1 MTTTTLEPETTTT
14 TLEPE
19 TTTTTLEPET
29 TTTTTPAPD
38 DTIYD
43 GCSTTKLCFG
53 IPNLCP
59 STRNCRMLAT
69 VFYNDGEF
77 EFELLGQSEYISELL
92 NRKNNNLKS
101 F

>member
-19 TTTTTLEPET
+19 TTTPDT
-29 TTTTTPAPD
+29 TTKPAPD
-38 DTIYD
+38 DPIYD
-43 GCSTTKLCFG
+43 GCGTTKLCFG

-77 EFELLGQSEYISELL
+77 EFELLGQSE
-92 NRKNNNLKS
+92 
-101 F
+101 